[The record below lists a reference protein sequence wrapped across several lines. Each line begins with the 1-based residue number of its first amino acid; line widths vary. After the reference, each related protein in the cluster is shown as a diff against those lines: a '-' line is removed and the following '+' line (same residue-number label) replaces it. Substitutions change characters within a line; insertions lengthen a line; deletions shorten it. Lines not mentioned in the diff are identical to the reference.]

1 MLLGDIPGRQDI
13 ALKLLPS
20 LLQHSLD
27 ASFSF
32 GRDHMFRD
40 RIIRSFFYFL
50 NEDPTGEDHVR
61 SRNLAIL
68 IHMIARYLFRG
79 MKSFTA
85 AQSDLFMDYHFH
97 ICQGTDYDLINATF
111 QILYFGPSN
120 YPERMR
126 RYIDTIIRFMGEKTT
141 SISALQATSAI
152 RVEIASMTRDDES
165 LREDFSKALASV
177 FLLYPGQTTLADN
190 PFKELSYFRWSRDEL
205 YLRLLCTLAQGS
217 AWHLQLYQDGHIDN
231 CLAIAQTL
239 LSQNPHNYNHYAAS
253 VAYFFSLIDASE
265 DETHPFYNTVQT
277 YPRRHLV
284 LHAWDYIFDKYFSR
298 MSTEDNWRMESREGY
313 LDSLP
318 SLIVYARK
326 ESNGNDEPL
335 FALVEEFYHKIEER
349 KQHEQGDAQ
358 QGHDWSLWYIGISGV
373 CDQIRM
379 LLDASLRD
387 T

>member
-1 MLLGDIPGRQDI
+1 MLLGDIQGKQDI

-20 LLQHSLD
+20 LLQQFLD
-27 ASFSF
+27 AGYPFRF
-32 GRDHMFRD
+32 DDMFED
-40 RIIRSFFYFL
+40 RSIRSFFYFL

-61 SRNLAIL
+61 SRNLALL
-68 IHMIARYLFRG
+68 IRMIARYLFRG

-111 QILYFGPSN
+111 RILELGPSN

-165 LREDFSKALASV
+165 LREDFSKALASAV
-177 FLLYPGQTTLADN
+177 LLYPRKTMLANN
-190 PFKELSYFRWSRDEL
+190 PFKELSYFRWYRDEP
-205 YLRLLCTLAQGS
+205 YLRLLCTLAQDPT
-217 AWHLQLYQDGHIDN
+217 WHLQLYQNGHLDN
-231 CLAIAQTL
+231 CLTIAQTL

-253 VAYFFSLIDASE
+253 VAHIFSLIDASG
-265 DETHPFYNTVQT
+265 DETHPFYNTVQA
-277 YPRRHLV
+277 YPRRRLV
-284 LHAWDYIFDKYFSR
+284 LHAWDYIFKQGFTR
-298 MSTEDNWRMESREGY
+298 MSTENNWRTNLRVGY
-313 LDSLP
+313 INSLP

-326 ESNGNDEPL
+326 ESNGNDEPI
-335 FALVEEFYHKIEER
+335 FALVEEFCRKIEER

-358 QGHDWSLWYIGISGV
+358 QGHDWSLWYKEISGL
-373 CDQIRM
+373 CDQIQA
-379 LLDASLRD
+379 LLDASLED